1 MASNHRS
8 RCPVRF
14 RSMARWL
21 CACGVAAA
29 CGTAA
34 AQAVDLSLE
43 QTASI
48 TSRGVQPA
56 ASAST
61 LTLLPEDIS
70 KLRLMPGLVLQMSV
84 FGAPEM
90 TQTLTVDDTGEV
102 AVPLVGLVHV
112 QGDTLRQAEMKIA
125 GVLAEKQMI
134 NDPEVS
140 LQLMAYT
147 PRSVV
152 VAGEVQQPGRIQLLA
167 PRPLLDVL
175 ASAGG
180 VTTAA
185 GGDIEVRHPVAGA
198 PDEVRHIPYASG
210 KEPTAAQAT
219 LVYPG
224 DSIFV
229 RRAGVIYVLGAVTRP
244 GGYLMVNAGKLS
256 LTQAIAA
263 AYGTTPVASP
273 GRTIVIRRQEDK
285 LVRLQLDLNKEQRGE
300 ATPLALQDG
309 DMVYVPTSKIKSA
322 LINTSAVLS
331 SAASAAIYAGFSQA
345 N

>member
-1 MASNHRS
+1 MARIDRFRFS
-8 RCPVRF
+8 VRF
-14 RSMARWL
+14 REMGGWL
-21 CACGVAAA
+21 CACVAVAVW
-29 CGTAA
+29 GTAA
-34 AQAVDLSLE
+34 AQEVQSSLE
-43 QTASI
+43 QTAGI
-48 TSRGVQPA
+48 TSRGAQPVANA
-56 ASAST
+56 AT
-61 LTLLPEDIS
+61 LTALPEDIS
-70 KLRLMPGLVLQMSV
+70 KMRLMPGLVLQMSV

-90 TQTLTVDDTGEV
+90 TQALSVDDRGDV
-102 AVPLVGLVHV
+102 AVPLAGLVHV
-112 QGDTLRQAEMKIA
+112 QGDTLREAETRIA
-125 GVLAEKQMI
+125 RALEEKQMI

-147 PRSVV
+147 PRTVV

-185 GGDIEVRHPVAGA
+185 GGDIEVRHPVSGA
-198 PDEVRHIPYASG
+198 PDEVSHIPYANG
-210 KEPTAAQAT
+210 KEPTAAESA

-244 GGYLMVNAGKLS
+244 GGYLMVNAGKLT
-256 LTQAIAA
+256 LTQAIAT

-273 GRTIVIRRQEDK
+273 NRTIIIRRQGDK
-285 LVRLQLDLNKEQRGE
+285 LVRMQLDLNKEQRGE
-300 ATPLALQDG
+300 AAPLPLQDG
-309 DMVYVPTSKIKSA
+309 DVVYVPTSKVKSA
-322 LINTSAVLS
+322 LINSSAVLS
-331 SAASAAIYAGFSQA
+331 SAASAAIYAGVSQS

>member
-1 MASNHRS
+1 MAFND
-8 RCPVRF
+8 RF
-14 RSMARWL
+14 RPLVRLAGCL
-21 CACGVAAA
+21 CALAVATGH
-29 CGTAA
+29 GTAA
-34 AQAVDLSLE
+34 AQAIDSSLE
-43 QTASI
+43 QTAGI
-48 TSRGVQPA
+48 TSRGAQPA
-56 ASAST
+56 VNPAA
-61 LTLLPEDIS
+61 LTMLPEDIS
-70 KLRLMPGLVLQMSV
+70 KLRLMPGLVMQMSV

-90 TQTLTVDDTGEV
+90 TQTLTVDDTGDV
-102 AVPLVGLVHV
+102 AVPLAGLVHV
-112 QGDTLRQAEMKIA
+112 QGDTLRQAEARIA
-125 GVLAEKQMI
+125 HALDEKQMI

-152 VAGEVQQPGRIQLLA
+152 VAGEVQQPGRVQLLA

-185 GGDIEVRHPVAGA
+185 GGDIEVRHPVSGG
-198 PDEVRHIPYASG
+198 PDDVQHIPYANG
-210 KEPTAAQAT
+210 KEPTAAESA

-244 GGYLMVNAGKLS
+244 GGYLMVNAGR
-256 LTQAIAA
+256 LTLPQAVAA

-273 GRTIVIRRQEDK
+273 GRTIILRRQGDNK
-285 LVRLQLDLNKEQRGE
+285 LVRLQLDLNKQQRGE
-300 ATPLALQDG
+300 STPFPLQDG
-309 DMVYVPTSKIKSA
+309 DMVYVPTSKVKSA
-322 LINTSAVLS
+322 LINSSSVLS
-331 SAASAAIYAGFSQA
+331 SAASAAIYVGFSQA